1 MRAIKLINTYYC
13 SSHWLV
19 PCLSIKVG
27 NMTMA
32 DEKIQNHNKIEM
44 NVEWNGKLRYNQIE
58 IKWSVKEMAN
68 ISWLKAICYACSV
81 HSVHFTQKSSIE
93 LCLFWMM
100 DQLLL
105 FIKKKTKENNKRNHI
120 LQVCWWCV
128 GNRYQNF
135 IAAPKAANLMS
146 INKINI
152 FSIPYNNICSKICA

>member
-44 NVEWNGKLRYNQIE
+44 NLELNGKLRYNQIE
-58 IKWSVKEMAN
+58 IKWSVKEMPN
-68 ISWLKAICYACSV
+68 ISWLEAILLCVAQRSFHSKTIDWNCVNFEWWINCCCS
-81 HSVHFTQKSSIE
+81 S
-93 LCLFWMM
+93 
-100 DQLLL
+100 
-105 FIKKKTKENNKRNHI
+105 KKKETKENNKRNHI
-120 LQVCWWCV
+120 LQVCWWCL
-128 GNRYQNF
+128 GNWYQNF
-135 IAAPKAANLMS
+135 IARPKAANLMS

-152 FSIPYNNICSKICA
+152 FLIPYNNICSKICA

>member
-44 NVEWNGKLRYNQIE
+44 NLELNGKLRYNQIE
-58 IKWSVKEMAN
+58 IKLSVKEMAN

-81 HSVHFTQKSSIE
+81 HSVHFTQKPLIE
-93 LCLFWMM
+93 LCLF
-100 DQLLL
+100 
-105 FIKKKTKENNKRNHI
+105 
-120 LQVCWWCV
+120 
-128 GNRYQNF
+128 
-135 IAAPKAANLMS
+135 
-146 INKINI
+146 
-152 FSIPYNNICSKICA
+152 